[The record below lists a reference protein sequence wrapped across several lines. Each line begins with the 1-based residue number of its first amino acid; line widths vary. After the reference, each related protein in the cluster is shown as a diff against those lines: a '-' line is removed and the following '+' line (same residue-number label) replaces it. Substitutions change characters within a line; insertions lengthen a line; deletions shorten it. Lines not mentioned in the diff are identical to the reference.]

1 MFQALRRH
9 WPEYLMEAAGL
20 GLFMISA
27 GFFATLLESPASPAR
42 HAVSQ
47 PLVRR
52 ALMGLAMGF
61 TAMGLIYS
69 PWGKQSGAH
78 LNPAVTLTF
87 WRLGKV
93 ANWDALFY
101 VLAQFLGGLLGVLLL
116 GAILGASFL
125 EPPVSAVATV
135 PGEAGDAVAFLA
147 EWVIAL
153 LLMLVVLFASN
164 TPRLASSTG
173 FFAGLL
179 LAVYIFVEAPL
190 SGTSMNPA
198 RTFASALPA
207 RIWTAAWVYFTA
219 PFVGMLVAAQVYS
232 ALKGRTAVACAKL
245 HHRNA
250 KRCIFC
256 EYHSSG
262 RIAEDVSDQAVGPG
276 RPGPSKALG
285 AFPPDNHESLTS
297 AHRATRT
304 TNA

>member
-9 WPEYLMEAAGL
+9 WLEYLMEAAGL

-27 GFFATLLESPASPAR
+27 GLFGTLLESPASPAR
-42 HAVSQ
+42 QAMSE
-47 PLVRR
+47 PLGRR
-52 ALMGLAMGF
+52 AVMGLAMGL

-78 LNPAVTLTF
+78 LNPAVTLAF

-101 VLAQFLGGLLGVLLL
+101 VLAQFLGGLSGVLLL
-116 GAILGASFL
+116 VAILGASFL

-135 PGEAGDAVAFLA
+135 PGEAGDVIAFLA
-147 EWVIAL
+147 ESVISL

-164 TPRLASSTG
+164 DRRLASSTG
-173 FFAGLL
+173 VFAGLL
-179 LAVYIFVEAPL
+179 LAVYITVEAPL

-207 RIWTAAWVYFTA
+207 HTWTAAWVYFTA
-219 PFVGMLVAAQVYS
+219 PLLGMVAAAQLYC
-232 ALKGRTAVACAKL
+232 ALKGRSAAACAKL
-245 HHRNA
+245 QHQNG

-256 EYHSSG
+256 EYHSPG
-262 RIAEDVSDQAVGPG
+262 QTAEHVSAHAVGPG
-276 RPGPSKALG
+276 RPGHSKAL
-285 AFPPDNHESLTS
+285 AALPPDNHELLTS
-297 AHRATRT
+297 AHEGTRT

>member
-1 MFQALRRH
+1 MFQALRTH

-27 GFFATLLESPASPAR
+27 GLFGTLLESPASPAR
-42 HAVSQ
+42 QALSE

-52 ALMGLAMGF
+52 VFMGLAMGL
-61 TAMGLIYS
+61 TAVALIYS

-101 VLAQFLGGLLGVLLL
+101 VLAQFLGGLSGVLLL
-116 GAILGASFL
+116 AAILGVLFL
-125 EPPVSAVATV
+125 EPPVSAVVTV
-135 PGEAGDAVAFLA
+135 PGEAGNAVAFLA
-147 EWVIAL
+147 EWVISL
-153 LLMLVVLFASN
+153 VLMLVVLFASN

-173 FFAGLL
+173 LFAGVLL
-179 LAVYIFVEAPL
+179 TVYIIVEAPI

-207 RIWTAAWVYFTA
+207 HTWTAAWVYFTA
-219 PFVGMLVAAQVYS
+219 PFLGMLVAPEVYS
-232 ALKGRTAVACAKL
+232 ALTGRSAVACAKL

-256 EYHSSG
+256 EYHRPGQTGAAAPDQDARFGRQSHSRAPATLPTRGHKFSTSG
-262 RIAEDVSDQAVGPG
+262 R
-276 RPGPSKALG
+276 
-285 AFPPDNHESLTS
+285 ES
-297 AHRATRT
+297 
-304 TNA
+304 N